1 MTAPACPVTA
11 GDPAR
16 IAAGGAPG
24 RGAITVARGPRGS
37 VVTRAFAASPLK
49 WLTPRNGGG
58 AAWLF
63 AASYGGGLVAGD
75 RLDLD
80 VRVDPGASAFLSTQA
95 STKVYRS
102 ETRAEVSLRARVAA
116 GGLLVSVPDPVVCF
130 AESAYRQV
138 QAFEL
143 EAGASLVA
151 VDWMTSGRLGSG
163 ERWAFIDYA
172 STTTLRLEG
181 RLALHDAV
189 RLSRRDG
196 DLATRLGRFDV
207 LALAAIAGD
216 PLAIE
221 AARVVETVADITP
234 ARRPEVMVSAA
245 ALPGGGGCVVRLAGQ
260 RVEAVRQRL
269 RALLE
274 FVPALLGDDPWAR
287 KW

>member
-1 MTAPACPVTA
+1 MAAADPV
-11 GDPAR
+11 G
-16 IAAGGAPG
+16 IATGGAPG
-24 RGAITVARGPRGS
+24 RGTVVVARGPRGS
-37 VVTRAFAASPLK
+37 VVTRAYAASPLK

-63 AASYGGGLVAGD
+63 AASYGGGLVGGD
-75 RLDLD
+75 RLDMD
-80 VRVDPGASAFLSTQA
+80 VRLDAGASAFLSTQA

-102 ETRAEVSLRARVAA
+102 AAGAAVSLRAQVAA
-116 GGLLVSVPDPVVCF
+116 GALLVSVPDPVVCF
-130 AESAYRQV
+130 AESAYRQS

-143 EAGASLVA
+143 EPGAGLVA

-163 ERWAFIDYA
+163 ERWAFVDYT
-172 STTTLRLEG
+172 STTTVRLEG
-181 RLALHDAV
+181 RLAIHDAV

-196 DLATRLGRFDV
+196 DLAARLGRFDV
-207 LALAAIAGD
+207 LAVAVIAGD

-221 AARVVETVADITP
+221 ASRVVDAVAAIAP
-234 ARRPEVMVSAA
+234 ARRPDVMVSAA
-245 ALPGGGGCVVRLAGQ
+245 ALPGGGGCVVRLAGE

-269 RALLE
+269 RALLD

>member
-1 MTAPACPVTA
+1 MPAQSCEVA
-11 GDPAR
+11 AADPAR
-16 IAAGGAPG
+16 IAARGAPG
-24 RGAITVARGPRGS
+24 RGAVTVARGPRGS

-63 AASYGGGLVAGD
+63 AASYGGGLVGGD
-75 RLDLD
+75 CLDLD
-80 VRVDPGASAFLSTQA
+80 VRVEEGASAFLSTQA

-102 ETRAEVSLRARVAA
+102 AAGAETRLRAHVAA

-130 AESAYRQV
+130 ADSAYRQT
-138 QAFEL
+138 QAFDL
-143 EAGASLVA
+143 AAGASLVA

-163 ERWAFIDYA
+163 ERWAFVDYA

-181 RLALHDAV
+181 RLAIHDAL

-207 LALAAIAGD
+207 LALAVIAGD

-221 AARVVETVADITP
+221 AARVVETVAAIAPSRQPD
-234 ARRPEVMVSAA
+234 VMVSAA
-245 ALPGGGGCVVRLAGQ
+245 ALPGGGGCVLRLAGE
-260 RVEAVRQRL
+260 RVEAVRRRL
-269 RALLE
+269 RALLD

>member
-1 MTAPACPVTA
+1 MPAHACEVA
-11 GDPAR
+11 AADPAG

-24 RGAITVARGPRGS
+24 RGAVPVARGPRGS
-37 VVTRAFAASPLK
+37 VVTRAYAASPLK

-63 AASYGGGLVAGD
+63 AASYGGGLVGGD

-80 VRVDPGASAFLSTQA
+80 VRVGAGASAFLSTQA

-102 ETRAEVSLRARVAA
+102 AVGAEVSLQAHVAA
-116 GGLLVSVPDPVVCF
+116 GALLVSVPDPVVCF
-130 AESAYRQV
+130 AESAYRQS

-163 ERWAFIDYA
+163 ERWAFVDYA
-172 STTTLRLEG
+172 STTTVRLDG
-181 RLALHDAV
+181 RLAIHDAI

-196 DLATRLGRFDV
+196 DLAARLGRFDV
-207 LALAAIAGD
+207 LAIAVIAGD
-216 PLAIE
+216 PRAIE
-221 AARVVETVADITP
+221 AARAVDAVAAIAP
-234 ARRPEVMVSAA
+234 ARQPDVVVSAA
-245 ALPGGGGCVVRLAGQ
+245 PLPGGGGCVVRLAGEG
-260 RVEAVRQRL
+260 VEAVRQRL
-269 RALLE
+269 RTLLD

>member
-1 MTAPACPVTA
+1 M
-11 GDPAR
+11 
-16 IAAGGAPG
+16 
-24 RGAITVARGPRGS
+24 
-37 VVTRAFAASPLK
+37 VTRAFAASPLK